1 MFDLVI
7 KNGTIIDG
15 SKAPAY
21 RADVGIRGDR
31 IVALEQLEA
40 AESQQVIDASGKIV
54 APGFIDVHA
63 HADGWL
69 LKTQNFFSKTSQG
82 FTTEVIMADGIS
94 YAPVNRHTSLEWL
107 YYLRSLN
114 GLCFE
119 DYKGWES
126 IADYMALLDRRTAQN
141 SIPHVPYA
149 NVRTLVCGFGRLAP
163 DDMQMKHIIAEIEKG
178 MDAGAV
184 GLSTGLDYI
193 GQCHATTDELV
204 EACRAIAPQQGLY
217 VTHIRYKKGIMRG
230 VKEAVE
236 IGKRA
241 GVPVHISHLKGQSQG
256 QGRIDD
262 ELLTYI
268 DRVAT
273 QEVDF
278 SFDLYPYMSSSTMLH
293 YLFPYEIW
301 ADGPFRVAE
310 KLRQPLM
317 RSRVATSLQSV
328 DLSSAVIAWVLSK
341 QNSHHQGKSLRQYC
355 ADVGLPPAEA
365 CTNLLIEENLAVLLV
380 FRLSNDDFVA
390 PYLTHSHFMLG
401 SDGIFQEDGYVHPRQ
416 YGSATRLIGPC
427 VRDSA
432 KRPFG
437 KKLFSLEEAIYKLS
451 AFPATRFGL
460 LGRGTLCEGNFADL
474 VIFDPQ
480 TVSDQATLE
489 QPQQFSTGIEHVIV
503 NGVPIIT
510 DSQPI
515 MDFPQRPPGRALRFK
530 QTK

>member
-40 AESQQVIDASGKIV
+40 AYASQVIDASGKIV

-69 LKTQNFFSKTSQG
+69 LKTPNFFSKTSQG

-94 YAPVNRHTSLEWL
+94 YAPVNRHTALEWL

-149 NVRTLVCGFGRLAP
+149 NVRTLICGFGRLAP
-163 DDMQMKHIIAEIEKG
+163 DDMQMKHMIAEIEKG

-193 GQCHATTDELV
+193 AQCHATTDELV

-217 VTHIRYKKGIMRG
+217 VSHIRYKKGTMSG

-278 SFDLYPYMSSSTMLH
+278 SFDLYPYMASSTMLH

-301 ADGPFRVAE
+301 DDGPFRVLE
-310 KLRQPLM
+310 KLRQPIIQ
-317 RSRVATSLQSV
+317 SRVATSLQSV
-328 DLSSAVIAWVLSK
+328 DLDRAVIAWVLSK
-341 QNSHHQGKSLRQYC
+341 QNSQHQGKSLRQYC

-401 SDGIFQEDGYVHPRQ
+401 SDGIFQENSMAHPRQ
-416 YGSATRLIGPC
+416 YGSATRLIGPLR
-427 VRDSA
+427 RDS
-432 KRPFG
+432 
-437 KKLFSLEEAIYKLS
+437 KLFSLEEAIYKLS
-451 AFPATRFGL
+451 GFPAARFGL

-474 VIFDPQ
+474 VIFDAQ
-480 TVSDQATLE
+480 TVSDRATLE
-489 QPQQFSTGIEHVIV
+489 QPQQLSTGIEHVIV

-515 MDFPQRPPGRALRFK
+515 MDFPQSPPGRALRFK
-530 QTK
+530 Q